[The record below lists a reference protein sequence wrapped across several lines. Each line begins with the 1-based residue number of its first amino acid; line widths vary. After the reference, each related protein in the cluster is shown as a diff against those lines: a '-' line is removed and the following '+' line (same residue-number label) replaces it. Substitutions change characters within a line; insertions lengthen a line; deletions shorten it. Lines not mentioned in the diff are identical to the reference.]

1 MRLQT
6 LLFIVFVV
14 SEVTA
19 HASDSLKVKR
29 VKIYPL
35 PAIGYSPET
44 RWYAGAVTLF
54 SFQSRHK
61 DIPPGTVEFEFNYT
75 QNKQFV
81 YSENHELR
89 LDKNKWLLRGE
100 NGYYRYPELFFPGD
114 YSGSNKISFFY
125 NADRLEIDNSFFY
138 KPVKLPF
145 TGLRLRYHDMQI
157 KSSDSISII
166 PPGTNYTAFGVGPA
180 LLSDTRDLPM
190 NASSGMYISAS
201 CLFFPDPV
209 HSFVRW
215 EADVRK
221 YISFSNN
228 STLAI
233 QVVLTGVHGKK
244 VPFRLLA
251 LMGNEMIMRGY
262 YQGRYRDSFLYA
274 NQAEYRLPLWR
285 WFGMVAF
292 AGSGIVMGD
301 NNTSDFDKRISY
313 GLGTR
318 IRLDAKDKINLRFDY
333 ARGNDSD
340 GFYISFGEAF

>member
-1 MRLQT
+1 MI
-6 LLFIVFVV
+6 IVFVV
-14 SEVTA
+14 RTLPVN
-19 HASDSLKVKR
+19 ASDSLKVKR
-29 VKIYPL
+29 VKIFPL

-54 SFQSRHK
+54 SFQSNHTG
-61 DIPPGTVEFEFNYT
+61 IPPGTIELEFNYT

-89 LDKNKWLLRGE
+89 LHKNKWLLRGE
-100 NGYYRYPELFFPGD
+100 NGYYRYPELYFPGD
-114 YSGSNKISFFY
+114 YSGSNKESFSY
-125 NADRLEIDNSFFY
+125 DADRLEIDNSFFY
-138 KPVKLPF
+138 KAGKFPF
-145 TGLRLRYHDMQI
+145 AGLRLRYHEMQI
-157 KSSDSISII
+157 NSSDSI
-166 PPGTNYTAFGVGPA
+166 PLLQPGTSYSAFGFGPA

-190 NASSGMYISAS
+190 NASKGMYISAS

-209 HSFVRW
+209 DPFIRW

-221 YISFSNN
+221 YVSFSNN
-228 STLAI
+228 STLAV
-233 QVVLTGVHGKK
+233 QVVLTGVHGDRI
-244 VPFRLLA
+244 PFRLLA
-251 LMGNEMIMRGY
+251 QMGNEMIMRGY
-262 YQGRYRDSFLYA
+262 YQGRYRDRFLYA

-301 NNTSDFDKRISY
+301 NNTSDFDKKISY
-313 GLGTR
+313 GMGMR

-333 ARGNDSD
+333 ARGNDCD